1 VSRSLLGPSRSQSN
15 SLSRFAGSMHRI
27 LRLLSLFDRG
37 PSSPPPFYRCSSLLQ
52 LGRSVPR
59 KLPVQAGRARSIG
72 RYASHPRFLSSSPR
86 SICTPADFMFWS
98 PAGHGAARLYR
109 PDPALRRRSS
119 PVVAACLCEG
129 MEAQAET
136 SKAGSFDLALSCLIY
151 LVLTFVLN
159 RSIQSSLCLLGVI
172 WSAPLSG
179 LPRSKEDLSPYL
191 DPSSVRST
199 FCNAFYSGSFEQLNG
214 GTVRTLPPT

>member
-1 VSRSLLGPSRSQSN
+1 LLVRCIVS
-15 SLSRFAGSMHRI
+15 FVC
-27 LRLLSLFDRG
+27 F
-37 PSSPPPFYRCSSLLQ
+37 PSSTGDLPLPRPSTDVPLFFNLGVRYPESFRSRRDGRDLSAGTPLILSS
-52 LGRSVPR
+52 S
-59 KLPVQAGRARSIG
+59 
-72 RYASHPRFLSSSPR
+72 SSSPR